1 MLAHEFHSPA
11 EAEMPPSGGVSP
23 VPEPRPILAYAPQ
36 KNKWGFLV
44 RNPLVLSGII
54 AVLFLIFICWLLL
67 TLTPV
72 VLVEA
77 KYQYRKALGD
87 TFHVKSLRS
96 LILPT
101 LQFADL
107 QGQSKHQD
115 YGITIPSLYLDEPVI
130 FNVDPNDKPAYTA
143 ALKKGI
149 AHASGTG
156 FPDSPGVGYYF
167 AHSSSP
173 ELRTQFNAVFY
184 LLGKLQTG
192 DDIYIWHEQKRF
204 HYVVTETKET
214 DPSDVS
220 FLNQPYPEETIV
232 LQTCW
237 PPGTTQRRL
246 LVFGHRVLDPVAE
259 WGQNFQNIVSSSQKV
274 SHSIIH
280 DWH

>member
-11 EAEMPPSGGVSP
+11 EMEVPPPEEMGPVAESATPTPGP
-23 VPEPRPILAYAPQ
+23 TLAYAPH
-36 KNKWGFLV
+36 KNRWFAFLK
-44 RNPLVLSGII
+44 NPLLITGAII
-54 AVLFLIFICWLLL
+54 VLFIIFLSWLFL
-67 TLTPV
+67 TLAPV
-72 VLVEA
+72 VMVEA
-77 KYQYRKALGD
+77 KYQYRKTLENV
-87 TFHVKSLRS
+87 FHVKSLRG

-107 QGQSKHQD
+107 QGQSKYQD
-115 YGITIPSLYLDEPVI
+115 YGITIPTLFLDEPVV

-173 ELRTQFNAVFY
+173 EFRTQFNAVFY
-184 LLGKLQTG
+184 LLGKLQSG
-192 DDIYIWHEQKRF
+192 DDIYIWHEQKRY
-204 HYVVTETKET
+204 HYVVTEIKET
-214 DPSDVS
+214 DPNDVS

-246 LVFGHRVLDPVAE
+246 LVFGHRVLDP
-259 WGQNFQNIVSSSQKV
+259 IVE
-274 SHSIIH
+274 
-280 DWH
+280 

>member
-11 EAEMPPSGGVSP
+11 EAELPPNVEVSV
-23 VPEPRPILAYAPQ
+23 VPEPPEPEPTAAPMPEPTSEPASDAPVLAYAPRSSTWTIFA
-36 KNKWGFLV
+36 K
-44 RNPLVLSGII
+44 NPLII
-54 AVLFLIFICWLLL
+54 TGAIGLLFLIFVSWLVL
-67 TLTPV
+67 TLAPV
-72 VLVEA
+72 LLVEG
-77 KYQYRKALGD
+77 KYQYRKVLGD
-87 TFHVKSLRS
+87 IFHVKSLRS

-101 LQFADL
+101 LRFADL

-115 YGITIPSLYLDEPVI
+115 YGITIPTLFLDEPVV

-156 FPDSPGVGYYF
+156 FPDNPGVGYYF

-184 LLGKLQTG
+184 LLGKLQAG
-192 DDIYIWHEQKRF
+192 DDIYIWHEQKRH
-204 HYVVTETKET
+204 HYIVTEVKET

-246 LVFGHRVLDPVAE
+246 LVFANRFLEPVGE
-259 WGQNFQNIVSSSQKV
+259 
-274 SHSIIH
+274 
-280 DWH
+280 